1 MGVSAV
7 IGLDVLRR
15 ETFSRLVD
23 SGRSPGGRRGANNLM
38 LPLVIPQGSVGRER
52 SIIPLA
58 LEVRLVI
65 RRRHSRLTDK
75 LVDILLTGRRNGA

>member
-1 MGVSAV
+1 MRRSHV
-7 IGLDVLRR
+7 GLIRVGRR
-15 ETFSRLVD
+15 E
-23 SGRSPGGRRGANNLM
+23 GGAELIT
-38 LPLVIPQGSVGRER
+38 LCFPLVIPQGSVGRER

-65 RRRHSRLTDK
+65 RRRHSRLTEK

>member
-15 ETFSRLVD
+15 ETFSRRVD

-38 LPLVIPQGSVGRER
+38 LPLVIPQGSVGRV
-52 SIIPLA
+52 SSSFHSPYIG
-58 LEVRLVI
+58 EV
-65 RRRHSRLTDK
+65 SD
-75 LVDILLTGRRNGA
+75 